1 MKGLNRLFLNDQPI
15 PVQVLLFLVLVIG
28 LHADGGNAY
37 SLEDDLQLED
47 DLRLEDDL
55 QLEEGSEVSAEG
67 GSEVTPEEGS
77 YWTSGQEERWGKSL
91 GKEADFE
98 LKN

>member
-28 LHADGGNAY
+28 LRAEGGNAY
-37 SLEDDLQLED
+37 SLEDDLQLEEGGVVSAKGGNAYS
-47 DLRLEDDL
+47 LEDDL
-55 QLEEGSEVSAEG
+55 QLEEGGEVSAE
-67 GSEVTPEEGS
+67 EVN

-91 GKEADFE
+91 GKGSR
-98 LKN
+98 L